1 MMLLPNYPM
10 AMKCIL
16 CVDDDPSALELRK
29 LLLGAAGY
37 SVLTAGSGTEALE
50 VLDKGANVDLALL
63 DYMMPGMNGDELAEK
78 LRRKHPGIPLVA
90 VSAVGQLPQAF
101 LNILDSRVQKG
112 QDPEV
117 LLSTVSNILAH
128 SGKDQTQK
136 DQAQANVPPRTILC
150 VEDEEWILTLRE
162 KLFESVGFTVLKARS
177 GAQAMELF
185 RAHHVDAVV
194 LDYFL
199 SGMNGTAVATEMKR
213 LRPRI
218 PIVMLSG
225 FASLPG
231 EGAVVDAWLR
241 KGDVEPEDLIKE
253 VSRLI
258 EPRAGTPRSAN
269 F

>member
-1 MMLLPNYPM
+1 M

-78 LRRKHPGIPLVA
+78 LRRQHPGIPLVA

-101 LNILDSRVQKG
+101 LNNLDSRVQKG

-117 LLSTVSNILAH
+117 LLSTVSNVLAR
-128 SGKDQTQK
+128 SETGY
-136 DQAQANVPPRTILC
+136 ANVPPKTILC

-258 EPRAGTPRSAN
+258 EPRAGTPRSTN

>member
-1 MMLLPNYPM
+1 
-10 AMKCIL
+10 MKCIL
-16 CVDDDPSALELRK
+16 CVDDDASALELRK

-50 VLDKGANVDLALL
+50 VLEKGANVDLALL

-78 LRRKHPGIPLVA
+78 LRRKHPRIPLVA
-90 VSAVGQLPQAF
+90 VSAVGQLPEAF

-117 LLSTVSNILAH
+117 LLSTVSNVLAR
-128 SGKDQTQK
+128 SETG
-136 DQAQANVPPRTILC
+136 QAHANTPPRTILC

-162 KLFESVGFTVLKARS
+162 KLFESAGFAVLKARS

-185 RAHHVDAVV
+185 RAHQVDAVV

-258 EPRAGTPRSAN
+258 EPRAGTPRSTT

>member
-1 MMLLPNYPM
+1 MT
-10 AMKCIL
+10 AKCIL
-16 CVDDDPSALELRK
+16 CVDDDPSALKLRK

-37 SVLTAGSGTEALE
+37 SVLTAESGAEALE
-50 VLDKGANVDLALL
+50 VLEKGANVDLALL
-63 DYMMPGMNGDELAEK
+63 DYTMPGMNGDELAAK
-78 LRRKHPGIPLVA
+78 LRHKHPGISLVA
-90 VSAVGQLPQAF
+90 VSAVGQLPEEF
-101 LNILDSRVQKG
+101 LNNLDSRVQKG

-117 LLSTVSNILAH
+117 LLSTVSNVLAR
-128 SGKDQTQK
+128 SEGRQGQPSI
-136 DQAQANVPPRTILC
+136 PPRTILC

-162 KLFESVGFTVLKARS
+162 KLFQSAGFAVLKARS
-177 GAQAMELF
+177 GVQALELF

-258 EPRAGTPRSAN
+258 EPHAGTPGSAS